1 MKQNWQIFEK
11 VISGVHV
18 ILGLFILFAVVTTI
32 KSYYDVF
39 WINPLFDHKTIIELS
54 FKKNYILFIVSLL
67 SISSGFLL
75 YNNSLK
81 GWITSVITWTMCIIL
96 LLFSY
101 YRLSVNESYHL
112 DLVSKIVI
120 CLLIIIFITIL
131 VFLNTSEVKQ
141 KYNPTNKSWSII
153 FLSTLIITLAKF
165 FYS

>member
-11 VISGVHV
+11 VISGVHI
-18 ILGLFILFAVVTTI
+18 ILGLLILFVVVITI
-32 KSYYDVF
+32 KSYYDVLG
-39 WINPLFDHKTIIELS
+39 INPLFDHKTIIEVS
-54 FKKNYILFIVSLL
+54 FKKNYILFIVSLM

-81 GWITSVITWTMCIIL
+81 GWITSIITWTMCVIL

-112 DLVSKIVI
+112 DLVSQIAICFAVIV
-120 CLLIIIFITIL
+120 FTTIL
-131 VFLNTSEVKQ
+131 VFLNNSEFKH
-141 KYNPTNKSWSII
+141 KYKPTKKN
-153 FLSTLIITLAKF
+153 LLIITSAIVILTLAKF

>member
-11 VISGVHV
+11 VLSGVHI
-18 ILGLFILFAVVTTI
+18 ILGLLILFMVVTTI
-32 KSYYDVF
+32 KSYYVVF
-39 WINPLFDHKTIIELS
+39 GINPLFDHKTILEVS
-54 FKKNYILFIVSLL
+54 FKKNYILFIVSLM

-81 GWITSVITWTMCIIL
+81 GWVTSIITWTMCVIL

-101 YRLSVNESYHL
+101 YRLSVNEYYHL
-112 DLVSKIVI
+112 DLVSQITI
-120 CLLIIIFITIL
+120 CFAIILFITIL
-131 VFLNTSEVKQ
+131 VFLNNSEFKQ
-141 KYNPTNKSWSII
+141 KYKPTNKSWLII

>member
-11 VISGVHV
+11 VLSGVHI
-18 ILGLFILFAVVTTI
+18 ILGLLILFVVVTTI
-32 KSYYDVF
+32 KSYYVVLG
-39 WINPLFDHKTIIELS
+39 INPLFDHKTILEVS
-54 FKKNYILFIVSLL
+54 FKKNYILFIVSLM

-81 GWITSVITWTMCIIL
+81 GWITSIITWTMCVIL

-101 YRLSVNESYHL
+101 YRLSVNEYYHL
-112 DLVSKIVI
+112 DLVSQITIFFAIIV
-120 CLLIIIFITIL
+120 FTTIL
-131 VFLNTSEVKQ
+131 VFLNNSEFKQ
-141 KYNPTNKSWSII
+141 KYKPTNKSWLII